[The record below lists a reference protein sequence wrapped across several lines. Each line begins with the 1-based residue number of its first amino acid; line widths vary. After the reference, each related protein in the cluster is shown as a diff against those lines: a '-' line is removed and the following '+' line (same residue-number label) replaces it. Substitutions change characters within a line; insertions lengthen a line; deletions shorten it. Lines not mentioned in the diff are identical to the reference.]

1 MLNKHILGVRM
12 ERMVTTDELRSN
24 LDQVLDD
31 LAEGTCFLIIDR
43 HQPLAHLQA
52 IGPRRPKPIS
62 LPHPVE
68 PALTQCRQTFP
79 DEILCR
85 LSGLTLQGFQS
96 LSADGRL
103 PEVVARRLH
112 CLAEMLEW
120 QRRTCGIRAIQQ
132 WWNRSNVELG
142 GVTPV
147 NYLARPW
154 NPGDDRS
161 TQLLALVQRDQRRAV
176 LNARP
181 HDGDPDG

>member
-1 MLNKHILGVRM
+1 M
-12 ERMVTTDELRSN
+12 ERMVTTDELRAR
-24 LDQVLDD
+24 LDQVLED
-31 LAEGTCFLIIDR
+31 LAEGTSFLIIDR

-52 IGPRRPKPIS
+52 FGPRRPAPVV

-68 PALTQCRQTFP
+68 PALTQCRQSFP

-96 LSADGRL
+96 LSADNRL

-112 CLAEMLEW
+112 RLAEILEL
-120 QRRTCGIRAIQQ
+120 QRSTSGLRGIHQ
-132 WWNRSNVELG
+132 WWHRTNQELG
-142 GVTPV
+142 GVSPI

-161 TQLLALVQRDQRRAV
+161 NQLFAIVQRDHRLSMLSARR
-176 LNARP
+176 
-181 HDGDPDG
+181 HHSDQDG